1 MNTSSPYVNPAG
13 CVAGVYGSY
22 DSEIVGGG
30 TVERIDEPGK
40 RYDVGKLR
48 YDLLPPDALEQL
60 VLVYTKGAEKY
71 ADRNW
76 EKGMSWSRCFGPLMR
91 HAWAFWRG
99 EELDRESG
107 LPHMAH
113 AAWNCLALIAYTMR
127 KIGNDDRV
135 R

>member
-1 MNTSSPYVNPAG
+1 MTDLGEFFVVTALQR
-13 CVAGVYGSY
+13 A
-22 DSEIVGGG
+22 
-30 TVERIDEPGK
+30 DEPGK

-99 EELDRESG
+99 EDLDRESG

-113 AAWNCLALIAYTMR
+113 AAWNCFALMAYTMR
-127 KIGNDDRV
+127 KIGNDDRP